1 MESDAA
7 AINTTPKSAEER
19 EGAQSFINW
28 CARHGGGELQFSS
41 VDTREVPRLQSGS
54 ARHYAMCGA

>member
-1 MESDAA
+1 MESDAVE
-7 AINTTPKSAEER
+7 INTSPKSAKER

-41 VDTREVPRLQSGS
+41 VDTGEVPR
-54 ARHYAMCGA
+54 